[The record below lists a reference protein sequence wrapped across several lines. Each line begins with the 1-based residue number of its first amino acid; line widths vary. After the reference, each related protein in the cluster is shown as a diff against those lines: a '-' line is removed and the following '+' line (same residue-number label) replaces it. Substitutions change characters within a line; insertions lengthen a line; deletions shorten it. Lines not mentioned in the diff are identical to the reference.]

1 MPLPSLPHNHSFA
14 LSDQVPSSPMMTGPN
29 QVPSSPDRAGS
40 TLGPRQYAG
49 PVVIFW
55 IWATAGLRCSA
66 PPDTV
71 LTEAG
76 SCPTAE
82 RVGPVGGIWRWTSRN
97 IIIPPSSASSS
108 APWRGRRP
116 PTSPSASSLCSTE
129 TSSAATGYTP
139 IPPSVSALIFASQN
153 PRLAADSPPLS
164 LSLSQS
170 LFPLPRQ
177 LCSVPGL
184 LPLARNSANCL
195 QNCHA
200 LEFIYMRACVCL
212 QVLTL
217 DDEAYDDD
225 VDFYDDI
232 PGWEPPVRCP

>member
-116 PTSPSASSLCSTE
+116 PTSPSASSLCSTV
-129 TSSAATGYTP
+129 TSSAATGLYPHPTLC
-139 IPPSVSALIFASQN
+139 ICTDLCISKPPSCRRFATTLSVLVPITLPLTSPALFRPWSVATRSKFSKL
-153 PRLAADSPPLS
+153 LAK
-164 LSLSQS
+164 
-170 LFPLPRQ
+170 LPR
-177 LCSVPGL
+177 
-184 LPLARNSANCL
+184 A
-195 QNCHA
+195 
-200 LEFIYMRACVCL
+200 
-212 QVLTL
+212 
-217 DDEAYDDD
+217 
-225 VDFYDDI
+225 
-232 PGWEPPVRCP
+232 